1 MLVGLGLAVTAALV
15 TGVAQV
21 SMTTLS
27 RRIGTTVTSSLV
39 LMASLFWIL
48 PLVVGHTLPDSA
60 AWWMRV
66 LALGAA
72 NGAAFLVAVEAFRL
86 GPLTRVGPIAATSS
100 IVTVIM
106 AALLLGETLPP
117 VAWVAAPI
125 AAVGAVLCV
134 MSRSVVQVRGWGSER
149 GPLLMVGSVVLIGL
163 FTVGFRDPTREAGWA
178 PAVLVG
184 RLATVGTVVAVLGIQ
199 AVRARRTILPTM
211 GLASEYLRP
220 SLAAAA
226 IGLLVSIAQVLI
238 LASLEV
244 GPAWVTGAAMAVS
257 TGTIVVAGMVLFR
270 ERPTRQQWTG
280 IAAITVAL
288 ALLTIQLALTS
299 QESRVG

>member
-1 MLVGLGLAVTAALV
+1 LGLGLAVTAALV

-27 RRIGTTVTSSLV
+27 RRMGTTITSSLV
-39 LMASLFWIL
+39 LTASLLWIL
-48 PLVVGHTLPDSA
+48 PTVIGHSIPGSA
-60 AWWMRV
+60 AWWTTV
-66 LALGAA
+66 LALGVA
-72 NGAAFLVAVEAFRL
+72 NGAAFLLAVEAFRL

-106 AALLLGETLPP
+106 ASVLLGETLPP

-125 AAVGAVLCV
+125 AAVGAILCV
-134 MSRSVVQVRGWGSER
+134 VAPPIAHQVQSWVPER
-149 GPLLMVGSVVLIGL
+149 GPLLMICSVVLIGL
-163 FTVGFRDPTREAGWA
+163 FTVGFRDPTRESGWA

-184 RLATVGTVVAVLGIQ
+184 RLATVGTVVAVLGFQ
-199 AVRARRTILPTM
+199 AIRTRRARSTNESV
-211 GLASEYLRP
+211 GGYVRP
-220 SLAAAA
+220 GIAAAA
-226 IGLLVSIAQVLI
+226 IGLLISIAQVLI

-257 TGTIVVAGMVLFR
+257 TGTVVVAGMLLFQ

-280 IAAITVAL
+280 IGGIAVAVS
-288 ALLTIQLALTS
+288 LLTIQLALTS
-299 QESRVG
+299 YGQASAT